1 MTKQGARREA
11 IINYISAYSNS
22 MGYSPTVREMM
33 TATGLSS
40 TSAVYYHLQ
49 NAIEEGTVSSVK
61 GASRTWRVTPKD
73 R

>member
-1 MTKQGARREA
+1 MKHNKRRQA
-11 IINYISAYSNS
+11 IIDYIADYSLS

-33 TATGLSS
+33 AATGLSS

-49 NAIEEGTVSSVK
+49 AAMRDGTVTSVP
-61 GASRTWRVTPKD
+61 GLSRTWQVTPKG